1 MIKSIFVLI
10 ISSFFLFSQDVPDWI
25 LQTEDSKYIYG
36 VGSALKDISFSRQIR
51 IAKMTARA
59 NLSENIAVEVSSS
72 FEKNSSKNH
81 TDISY
86 STTQKSRNILKYIS
100 VQKKWINQDGELFI
114 LLAIEKKDLVTLP

>member
-25 LQTEDSKYIYG
+25 LQTEDSRYIYG
-36 VGSALKDISFSRQIR
+36 VGSALKDKSFSRQIR

-72 FEKNSSKNH
+72 FEKNSSRNH